1 MTDMERKTF
10 CAALSRY
17 GAQAQITMV
26 FEEMAELQD
35 VLLKLDGA
43 ISDADMARM
52 NGAVEME
59 GREPKDVADAFLS
72 ERGLV

>member
-1 MTDMERKTF
+1 MRRDTLE
-10 CAALSRY
+10 AHP
-17 GAQAQITMV
+17 
-26 FEEMAELQD
+26 ELQD